1 MAKKEYSCENCG
13 RKIELEDN
21 QTNIPECCDQP
32 MQKVEPLPVCE
43 TSETAEHSRLDTMGE
58 PCDDGRSGK
67 V

>member
-1 MAKKEYSCENCG
+1 MAKKQYTCEKCG
-13 RKIELEDN
+13 NAIELEGN
-21 QTNIPECCDQP
+21 ETNVPECCEKP
-32 MQKVEPLPVCE
+32 MKEAGQLPVCE